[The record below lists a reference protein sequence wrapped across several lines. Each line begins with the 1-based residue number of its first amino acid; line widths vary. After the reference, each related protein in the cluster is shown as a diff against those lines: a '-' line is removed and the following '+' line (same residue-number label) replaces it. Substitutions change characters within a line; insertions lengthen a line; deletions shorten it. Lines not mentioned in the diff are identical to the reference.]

1 MEESIID
8 SIKGYVGVSNVD
20 SAFDQDIVLHINTAF
35 STLYQL
41 GVGKGSP
48 YRIKLNDK
56 IGWDELFSDYPNC
69 IDFIKEYTFLR
80 VRLLFDPPT
89 NSYIMDSL
97 KQTIQEMEY
106 RLLMELEGFIDE
118 DNSNSPQTTW
128 GGGGKR

>member
-1 MEESIID
+1 MDESIIG
-8 SIKGYVGVSNVD
+8 SIKGYVGVSDVD
-20 SAFDQDIVLHINTAF
+20 TAFDQDIVLHINTAF

-41 GVGKGSP
+41 GVGRGSP
-48 YRIKLNDK
+48 YRITSDEKSS
-56 IGWDELFSDYPNC
+56 WTELFSDYPNC

-106 RLLMELEGFIDE
+106 RLLMELEGYINEDE
-118 DNSNSPQTTW
+118 SDQT
-128 GGGGKR
+128 GGGGNRSK

>member
-1 MEESIID
+1 MDESIIG
-8 SIKGYVGVSNVD
+8 SIKGYVGVSDVD
-20 SAFDQDIVLHINTAF
+20 VAFDQDIVLHINTAF

-48 YRIKLNDK
+48 YRISSDDK
-56 IGWDELFSDYPNC
+56 SSWNELFSDYPNC

-106 RLLMELEGFIDE
+106 RLLMELEGYINTDE
-118 DNSNSPQTTW
+118 SDQTEVTD
-128 GGGGKR
+128 

>member
-1 MEESIID
+1 MDESIIS
-8 SIKGYVGVSNVD
+8 SIKGYVGISDVD
-20 SAFDQDIVLHINTAF
+20 TAFDQDIVLHINTAF

-48 YRIKLNDK
+48 YRIASDEKSS
-56 IGWDELFSDYPNC
+56 WTELFSDYPNC

-106 RLLMELEGFIDE
+106 RLLMELEGYINEDE
-118 DNSNSPQTTW
+118 SNQIT
-128 GGGGKR
+128 GGVI

>member
-1 MEESIID
+1 MDESIIG
-8 SIKGYVGVSNVD
+8 SIKGYVGVSDVD
-20 SAFDQDIVLHINTAF
+20 TAFDQDIVLHINTAF

-48 YRIKLNDK
+48 YRISSDDKLS
-56 IGWDELFSDYPNC
+56 WTELFSDYPNC

-106 RLLMELEGFIDE
+106 RLLMELEGYINE
-118 DNSNSPQTTW
+118 DVSDKIM
-128 GGGGKR
+128 GGNRSK

>member
-1 MEESIID
+1 MDESIIG
-8 SIKGYVGVSNVD
+8 SIKGYVGVSDVD
-20 SAFDQDIVLHINTAF
+20 KAFDQDIVLHINTAF

-41 GVGKGSP
+41 GVGKGFP
-48 YRIKLNDK
+48 YRINVDDK
-56 IGWDELFSDYPNC
+56 STWNELFANYPNC

-106 RLLMELEGFIDE
+106 RLLMELEGYINE
-118 DNSNSPQTTW
+118 DGSDQIT
-128 GGGGKR
+128 GG

>member
-1 MEESIID
+1 MNESIIS
-8 SIKGYVGVSNVD
+8 SIKGYVGISDVD
-20 SAFDQDIVLHINTAF
+20 TAFDQDIVLHINTAF

-48 YRIKLNDK
+48 YRITSDEKSS
-56 IGWDELFSDYPNC
+56 WTELFSDYPNC

-106 RLLMELEGFIDE
+106 RLLMELEGYINE
-118 DNSNSPQTTW
+118 D
-128 GGGGKR
+128 